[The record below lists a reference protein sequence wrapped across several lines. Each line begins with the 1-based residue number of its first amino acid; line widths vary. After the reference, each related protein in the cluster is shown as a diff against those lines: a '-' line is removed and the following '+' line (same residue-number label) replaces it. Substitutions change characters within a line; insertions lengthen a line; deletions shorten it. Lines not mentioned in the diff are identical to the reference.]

1 MNFLNTSIEMI
12 GKLFGKTTPKEKLQ
26 KKYEKLLAESHKMST
41 TNRAKSDQ
49 LRAEAEEIANEIDKL

>member
-1 MNFLNTSIEMI
+1 MF

-26 KKYEKLLAESHKMST
+26 KKYEKLLEESHKMST
-41 TNRAKSDQ
+41 TNRAKSDL